1 MASLHNVHYGRS
13 TNIILPPGY
22 SSKSRLNDYCSKI
35 RNDTNTLA
43 WMERQSKTIAD
54 AFKAPRQLHFSN
66 GPTLSVDRC
75 GEHAITN
82 AVIKGTVMHGSLV
95 RDQDPIS
102 SYTNLIEWESEE
114 LDIIP
119 PYEASHTN
127 RPVTL
132 THNNQLSEN
141 VVGEVNKSD
150 AMVIKAGDNRVD
162 FLQGIAQQAEFL
174 IQGEQESNQ
183 TWQIKNQGH
192 LTVSESLSTQLTDIK
207 PGSLN
212 PTTDEAPLPLQIAAV
227 RKLVAQNRQL
237 EAFQQ
242 ALRFALSDALLHRR
256 GVRFTADVGLHD
268 YALGMAYP
276 TIEIAMEEGREDT
289 EPQCHLAYSLLR
301 GMLKRYGVLPFPDRV
316 DFRESDAER
325 GHLLIP
331 YNDGFGEIHG
341 EGERVRR
348 RIVDEMRVE
357 RGFSVTGAK
366 CL

>member
-1 MASLHNVHYGRS
+1 MAFLHNAHYGRS
-13 TNIILPPGY
+13 TNIILPPEY
-22 SSKSRLNDYCSKI
+22 SSKSRLNDYCSKV

-54 AFKAPRQLHFSN
+54 AFRAPRQLHFSN
-66 GPTLSVDRC
+66 SPTLSVDRC
-75 GEHAITN
+75 GENAITN

-95 RDQDPIS
+95 RDQDPIL
-102 SYTNLIEWESEE
+102 SYTNLTDSESEE

-141 VVGEVNKSD
+141 VVSEVNKSD
-150 AMVIKAGDNRVD
+150 AMVIKAEDNRVD

-174 IQGEQESNQ
+174 IEGEQERDQ
-183 TWQIKNQGH
+183 TWQINNQGH
-192 LTVSESLSTQLTDIK
+192 HIVSKSLSTQLTGIK
-207 PGSLN
+207 PDSLN
-212 PTTDEAPLPLQIAAV
+212 PTTDEAPLSLQLAAV
-227 RKLVAQNRQL
+227 EKLVAQNRQL

-256 GVRFTADVGLHD
+256 GVSFTAEVGLRD

-276 TIEIAMEEGREDT
+276 TIEIALEEWREDT
-289 EPQCHLAYSLLR
+289 ELQCHLAYYLLR

-316 DFRESDAER
+316 DFRESEAER
-325 GHLLIP
+325 GRLLVP
-331 YNDGFGEIHG
+331 YNDGLGEIHG

-348 RIVDEMRVE
+348 RIVDEMRVN
-357 RGFSVTGAK
+357 GGSSVTGAK